1 MYLKQLRV
9 GVALVALALLLT
21 TALNANNK
29 KGDKLMKQGA
39 EAEEQKDY
47 DKAVDL
53 YNRAVQADPNDP
65 GYQLAERRARFES
78 AEAHTRDGLK
88 LREQQKLDDALVEL
102 QKAYITDPSYTI
114 ALQEIHNTEEMIRER
129 AKLPAN
135 ARVLS
140 PVQKAEKAIDTRVKS
155 LQGPPELRPLNNQ
168 ITNLRMNNQ
177 STRVLYDTVA
187 KLAGINV
194 LFDSQGTSGFG
205 GGGQQNF
212 NLDLNR
218 VTLEE
223 ALDYIALETNT
234 FWKAVSSN
242 AIFVTA
248 DTAQKRQQYQDQ
260 VVKVF
265 YIQNVGSQAE
275 FQDFFNA
282 VRTGANMTRGL
293 IQLPSQ
299 NALIAR
305 GTPDQIAVVEKIIH
319 DLDHPKPEV
328 LIDVLVLEVNKQYAR
343 TLSAALAGATGGLK
357 VPIIFNPRNS
367 LNIPGSTG
375 TTTSTTGTT
384 GTTTSSLTGL
394 TTSETTSTGTTGTTT
409 STTGTT
415 TTDTT
420 STTGTTTNT
429 SSGFVG
435 LNSLG
440 HISSADFA
448 TTLPGALIQA
458 LMTDSTTHVLQRPQ
472 LRATD
477 GGKASLKI
485 GSKIPYV
492 SGSLNSA
499 VATAGAIPY
508 ATTQF
513 QQVDV
518 GTNLDMEPR
527 VNGPD
532 DITLH
537 VKIEISEVTTTENIG
552 GVDQPVIGQNV
563 NEANIR
569 VKDGEMSVL
578 GGLTNRNDTSTV
590 AGIPGV
596 TNMPVLGYLFG
607 SKTKLK
613 NDQEILI
620 AITPHIIRAPDLSA
634 LSEPA
639 IETGTESDVR
649 VLRSVPSS
657 ASITITPAPGTVITQ
672 PQGRGQS
679 QPLQPQPQSQGQP
692 GSQGQPQS
700 LQPQPQSQQPSPG
713 QLQPQPQSQSP
724 TQLQP
729 QPQPQGQPQVPTPV
743 PLPTPPQRVPL
754 QNSPAVPQRNA
765 TPNSGSGNSPAASSP
780 PNPQR

>member
-9 GVALVALALLLT
+9 GVALAALALLLT

-39 EAEEQKDY
+39 QAEEQKDY

-53 YNRAVQADPNDP
+53 YNRAVQADANDP

-114 ALQEIHNTEEMIRER
+114 ALQEIHNTEQMIRER

-135 ARVLS
+135 SRVLS
-140 PVQKAEKAIDTRVKS
+140 PVQKAEKAIETRVKS
-155 LQGPPELRPLNNQ
+155 LQGPPELKPLNNQ

-194 LFDSQGTSGFG
+194 LFDSQGTSGF

-367 LNIPGSTG
+367 IGIPGSTG
-375 TTTSTTGTT
+375 TTTSSTTTTTT
-384 GTTTSSLTGL
+384 GTTTGALTGL
-394 TTSETTSTGTTGTTT
+394 TTSDTTSTGTTGTTT

-415 TTDTT
+415 TTGTT

-429 SSGFVG
+429 SSGFIG

-578 GGLTNRNDTSTV
+578 GGLTNRNDTSSV

-657 ASITITPAPGTVITQ
+657 ASITITPVPGTVITQ
-672 PQGRGQS
+672 PEGQGQPQAVQPQPQGQPQQLQPQPQS
-679 QPLQPQPQSQGQP
+679 QPQSPGQLQPQSQPQSPTQPQPQPQSQGQP
-692 GSQGQPQS
+692 
-700 LQPQPQSQQPSPG
+700 
-713 QLQPQPQSQSP
+713 
-724 TQLQP
+724 
-729 QPQPQGQPQVPTPV
+729 QVPAPV
-743 PLPTPPQRVPL
+743 PLPGPPQRVPL
-754 QNSPAVPQRNA
+754 QYPPAVPQRN
-765 TPNSGSGNSPAASSP
+765 TNPNTGSGNSPAASSP

>member
-1 MYLKQLRV
+1 MYLKQLRI
-9 GVALVALALLLT
+9 GVALAALALLLT

-39 EAEEQKDY
+39 AAEEQKDY

-114 ALQEIHNTEEMIRER
+114 ALQEIRNTEQMIRER

-135 ARVLS
+135 TRVLS
-140 PVQKAEKAIDTRVKS
+140 PVQKAQRAIDARVKS

-234 FWKAVSSN
+234 FWKAVSPN

-357 VPIIFNPRNS
+357 VPVIFNPRNS
-367 LNIPGSTG
+367 LNIPGTTG
-375 TTTSTTGTT
+375 TTTSTTTSTT
-384 GTTTSSLTGL
+384 GLTTGALTGL
-394 TTSETTSTGTTGTTT
+394 TTSQTTSTGTTT

-415 TTDTT
+415 TTGTT

-448 TTLPGALIQA
+448 TSLPGALIQA

-569 VKDGEMSVL
+569 IKDGEMSVL
-578 GGLTNRNDTSTV
+578 GGLTNRNDTSSV
-590 AGIPGV
+590 AGIPGI

-634 LSEPA
+634 LGEPA

-672 PQGRGQS
+672 PQGQGQP
-679 QPLQPQPQSQGQP
+679 QPLQPQSQGQP
-692 GSQGQPQS
+692 QQQLQPQSQGQPQS
-700 LQPQPQSQQPSPG
+700 PGELQPQT
-713 QLQPQPQSQSP
+713 QPQSPS
-724 TQLQP
+724 QL
-729 QPQPQGQPQVPTPV
+729 QPQPQGQPQVPAPV
-743 PLPTPPQRVPL
+743 PLPAPPARVPL
-754 QNSPAVPQRNA
+754 QGAPPVPQRNV
-765 TPNSGSGNSPAASSP
+765 TPNSGPANSPAAAGP
-780 PNPQR
+780 PNPQG

>member
-9 GVALVALALLLT
+9 GVALVALAFLLT

-39 EAEEQKDY
+39 DAEAQKDY

-114 ALQEIHNTEEMIRER
+114 ALQEVHNTEQMIRER

-135 ARVLS
+135 TRVLS
-140 PVQKAEKAIDTRVKS
+140 PVQKAEKAIDARVKS

-205 GGGQQNF
+205 GGGGQQNF

-223 ALDYIALETNT
+223 ALDYISLETNT

-367 LNIPGSTG
+367 LNIPGTTG
-375 TTTSTTGTT
+375 TTTSTTSTT
-384 GTTTSSLTGL
+384 GTTTSALTGL
-394 TTSETTSTGTTGTTT
+394 TTSDTTTSTTGTTT

-415 TTDTT
+415 TTGTT

-429 SSGFVG
+429 SSGFIG

-578 GGLTNRNDTSTV
+578 GGLTNRNDTSSV
-590 AGIPGV
+590 AGIPGI

-607 SKTKLK
+607 TKSKLK

-634 LSEPA
+634 LGEPA

-657 ASITITPAPGTVITQ
+657 ASITITPAPGTIITQ
-672 PQGRGQS
+672 PQGQGQP
-679 QPLQPQPQSQGQP
+679 QQLQPQPQSQGQP
-692 GSQGQPQS
+692 Q
-700 LQPQPQSQQPSPG
+700 
-713 QLQPQPQSQSP
+713 QLQPQPQSQGQPQSP
-724 TQLQP
+724 GQLQP
-729 QPQPQGQPQVPTPV
+729 QSESQSPAQLQPQSQGQQQAPAPV

-754 QNSPAVPQRNA
+754 QNSPAAPQRNV
-765 TPNSGSGNSPAASSP
+765 TPNSGSANSPAASSP

>member
-1 MYLKQLRV
+1 
-9 GVALVALALLLT
+9 
-21 TALNANNK
+21 
-29 KGDKLMKQGA
+29 
-39 EAEEQKDY
+39 
-47 DKAVDL
+47 
-53 YNRAVQADPNDP
+53 
-65 GYQLAERRARFES
+65 
-78 AEAHTRDGLK
+78 
-88 LREQQKLDDALVEL
+88 
-102 QKAYITDPSYTI
+102 
-114 ALQEIHNTEEMIRER
+114 
-129 AKLPAN
+129 
-135 ARVLS
+135 
-140 PVQKAEKAIDTRVKS
+140 
-155 LQGPPELRPLNNQ
+155 
-168 ITNLRMNNQ
+168 
-177 STRVLYDTVA
+177 
-187 KLAGINV
+187 
-194 LFDSQGTSGFG
+194 
-205 GGGQQNF
+205 
-212 NLDLNR
+212 
-218 VTLEE
+218 
-223 ALDYIALETNT
+223 
-234 FWKAVSSN
+234 
-242 AIFVTA
+242 
-248 DTAQKRQQYQDQ
+248 
-260 VVKVF
+260 VF
-265 YIQNVGSQAE
+265 YIQNVGTQAE

-367 LNIPGSTG
+367 LNIPGTTG
-375 TTTSTTGTT
+375 TTTSTTTSTTGLTT
-384 GTTTSSLTGL
+384 GTLTGL
-394 TTSETTSTGTTGTTT
+394 TTSDTTTSTTGTTT

-415 TTDTT
+415 TTGTT

-429 SSGFVG
+429 SSGFIG
-435 LNSLG
+435 LNSLN
-440 HISSADFA
+440 HLSSADWA

-458 LMTDSTTHVLQRPQ
+458 LMQDSTTHVLQRPQ

-569 VKDGEMSVL
+569 IKDGEMSVL
-578 GGLTNRNDTSTV
+578 GGLTNRNDTSSV

-634 LSEPA
+634 LGEPA
-639 IETGTESDVR
+639 IETGTESDIR
-649 VLRSVPSS
+649 VLRSVPSN
-657 ASITITPAPGTVITQ
+657 ASITVTPAPGTVITE
-672 PQGRGQS
+672 PQQ
-679 QPLQPQPQSQGQP
+679 
-692 GSQGQPQS
+692 QGQPQP
-700 LQPQPQSQQPSPG
+700 LPPQGQPQQLQPQPQPQSQQPPG
-713 QLQPQPQSQSP
+713 QLQPQPQ
-724 TQLQP
+724 
-729 QPQPQGQPQVPTPV
+729 GQPQTPNRV
-743 PLPTPPQRVPL
+743 PLPAPPQRVPL
-754 QNSPAVPQRNA
+754 QNSPAVPQRNT
-765 TPNSGSGNSPAASSP
+765 TPNSGSANPPGASSP